1 MCRLFG
7 LHADKRVVTATF
19 WLLDAPDSLVEQS
32 RRNPDGTGLGVF
44 EADGK
49 PVVDKQPM
57 AAWRDGVFATE
68 AHQLTGTTFIAHVR
82 YSSSAALEVRNT
94 HPFLQDDRIFAHN
107 GVVTGLDVV
116 DARLG

>member
-57 AAWRDGVFATE
+57 AATP
-68 AHQLTGTTFIAHVR
+68 
-82 YSSSAALEVRNT
+82 SAARRAIT
-94 HPFLQDDRIFAHN
+94 SRGFARRIR
-107 GVVTGLDVV
+107 V
-116 DARLG
+116 